1 MVKHKAASILKG
13 SIENKD
19 DDLKYNIGKA
29 SIDAPPSGRNDA
41 YATKRVALNVL
52 ALKNDPEFRTL
63 TVPRKYKHIKDEKK
77 NRDRNVLLAIENLI
91 SQIGNEGPSTLRE
104 ILWDFHRTIKP
115 KWWDK

>member
-29 SIDAPPSGRNDA
+29 SIDAPP
-41 YATKRVALNVL
+41 
-52 ALKNDPEFRTL
+52 
-63 TVPRKYKHIKDEKK
+63 VPRKYKHIKDEKK